1 MQVLLADNQKDV
13 RSALRLTLEYR
24 HPGWQFVE
32 AATLKDVLAEL
43 QRNCPDLLLLDWDL
57 RRILAADGLQDNNW
71 QSILAFIHAHCSC
84 LKIVVLSSNLAA
96 RSQALQSGADAF
108 VCKADPIETLEE
120 SIAFVRQAL

>member
-1 MQVLLADNQKDV
+1 MRVLLADDQKDV

-32 AATLKDVLAEL
+32 ATTLKDLLAQL
-43 QRNCPDLLLLDWDL
+43 QRDCPDLLLLDWDL
-57 RRILAADGLQDNNW
+57 RQILVAGDLPDNNW
-71 QSILAFIHAHCSC
+71 QSVLVSIRTHCPC

-120 SIAFVRQAL
+120 SIAFVLQAL